1 MFTPEFRNRLDATV
15 TFGHLPPEV
24 VRKVVEKFVLQLEA
38 QLSERQINIEISGEA
53 ADWLAV
59 KGYDQQMGARPLARI
74 IQEHV
79 KKPLAEE
86 VLFGKLS
93 KGGTVRIL
101 MKEGKLDFAYLGRD
115 EERSL
120 PKPPERKA
128 LPRAKAAD
136 KKPTPKKRKERAK

>member
-1 MFTPEFRNRLDATV
+1 
-15 TFGHLPPEV
+15 
-24 VRKVVEKFVLQLEA
+24 
-38 QLSERQINIEISGEA
+38 
-53 ADWLAV
+53 
-59 KGYDQQMGARPLARI
+59 MGARPLARI

-101 MKEGKLDFAYLGRD
+101 MKGGELDFAYLSRE
-115 EERSL
+115 EERSSL

-128 LPRAKAAD
+128 LPRAKAKGEGPKRPPA
-136 KKPTPKKRKERAK
+136 KKRKAKA